1 MKDPMCNIIGSS
13 EPMQKVYELMSLV
26 APTNATVLI
35 MGETGTGKELIARGI
50 HEASARRGQVM
61 VKVNC
66 AALPPNLIES
76 ELFGYERGAFTGAL
90 ERRAGKFELADKGII
105 FLDEIGELPLGLQV
119 KLLRMIQEREF
130 ERLGGKI
137 TIRVDVRIIA
147 ATNRDLLSET
157 NAGRF
162 RSDLFHRLNVFPIL
176 LPPLRERREDI
187 PELAH
192 YFLARYNK
200 NHSGNVAGISAGAMR
215 QLNTYDWPGNVR
227 ELENMIERS
236 ALLSG
241 GEVLDKVYVPG
252 RKKPAATTLV
262 EVEKQHI
269 LEIIRRCRGKI
280 AGKGGAAELLDIP
293 ASTLNSKMKKLGI
306 TRSLTIE

>member
-1 MKDPMCNIIGSS
+1 MKNPMCNIIGSS

-26 APTNATVLI
+26 APSNATVLI
-35 MGETGTGKELIARGI
+35 VGETGTGKELIARGI
-50 HEASARRGQVM
+50 HEASARREKMM

-66 AALPPNLIES
+66 AALPSNLIES

-90 ERRAGKFELADKGII
+90 ERRAGKFEHADEGII
-105 FLDEIGELPLGLQV
+105 FLDEIGELRPELQV
-119 KLLRMIQEREF
+119 KLLRVIQEREF
-130 ERLGGKI
+130 ERLGGRI
-137 TIRVDVRIIA
+137 TIKVDVRIIA
-147 ATNRDLLSET
+147 ATNRDLLSEV

-176 LPPLRERREDI
+176 LPPLRDRREDI
-187 PELAH
+187 SQLAH

-200 NHSGNVAGISAGAMR
+200 NHSCNITGISASAML
-215 QLNTYDWPGNVR
+215 QLINYNWPGNVR

-236 ALLSG
+236 VLLSG
-241 GEVLDKVYVPG
+241 GGVLNKVYLPD
-252 RKKPAATTLV
+252 RKAPAATALA

-306 TRSLTIE
+306 TRSLNIE

>member
-1 MKDPMCNIIGSS
+1 MKDPMWNIIGSS
-13 EPMQKVYELMSLV
+13 EPMQKVYGLMSLV
-26 APTNATVLI
+26 APSNATVLI
-35 MGETGTGKELIARGI
+35 VGETGTGKELIARGI
-50 HEASARRGQVM
+50 HEASARREKMM

-66 AALPPNLIES
+66 AALPSNLIES
-76 ELFGYERGAFTGAL
+76 ELFGYERGAFTGAV

-119 KLLRMIQEREF
+119 KLLRVIQEREF

-137 TIRVDVRIIA
+137 TIKVDVRIIA
-147 ATNRDLLSET
+147 ATNRDLSSEV

-187 PELAH
+187 SQLAH
-192 YFLARYNK
+192 YFLTRYNK
-200 NHSGNVAGISAGAMR
+200 DYSCNITGISAGTML
-215 QLNTYDWPGNVR
+215 QLINYDWPGNVR

-241 GEVLDKVYVPG
+241 GGVLNKVYLPD
-252 RKKPAATTLV
+252 RKTPAATTLA
-262 EVEKQHI
+262 EAEKRHI

>member
-1 MKDPMCNIIGSS
+1 MCNIIGSS

-26 APTNATVLI
+26 APSNATVLI
-35 MGETGTGKELIARGI
+35 VGETGTGKELIARGI
-50 HEASARRGQVM
+50 HEASARREKMM

-66 AALPPNLIES
+66 AALPSNLIES

-90 ERRAGKFELADKGII
+90 ERRAGKFEHADEGII
-105 FLDEIGELPLGLQV
+105 FLDEIGELRPELQV
-119 KLLRMIQEREF
+119 KLLRVIQEREF
-130 ERLGGKI
+130 ERLGGRI
-137 TIRVDVRIIA
+137 TIKVDVRIIA
-147 ATNRDLLSET
+147 ATNRDLLSEV

-176 LPPLRERREDI
+176 LPPLRDRREDI
-187 PELAH
+187 SQLAH

-200 NHSGNVAGISAGAMR
+200 NHSCNITGISASAML
-215 QLNTYDWPGNVR
+215 QLINYNWPGNVR

-236 ALLSG
+236 VLLSG
-241 GEVLDKVYVPG
+241 GGVLNKVYLPD
-252 RKKPAATTLV
+252 RKAPAATALA

-306 TRSLTIE
+306 TRSLNIE

>member
-1 MKDPMCNIIGSS
+1 MKNPLCNIIGSS

-26 APTNATVLI
+26 APSNATVLI
-35 MGETGTGKELIARGI
+35 VGETGTGKELIARGI
-50 HEASARRGQVM
+50 HEASARREKMM

-66 AALPPNLIES
+66 AALPSNLIES

-90 ERRAGKFELADKGII
+90 ERRAGKFELADEGII
-105 FLDEIGELPLGLQV
+105 FLDEIGELPPGLQA
-119 KLLRMIQEREF
+119 KLLRVIQEREF
-130 ERLGGKI
+130 ERLGGRI
-137 TIRVDVRIIA
+137 TIKVDVRIIA
-147 ATNRDLLSET
+147 ATNRDLLSEV

-162 RSDLFHRLNVFPIL
+162 RSDLFHRLNVFPIS
-176 LPPLRERREDI
+176 LPSLRERREDI
-187 PELAH
+187 PQLAH

-200 NHSGNVAGISAGAMR
+200 NHSCNITGISASTM
-215 QLNTYDWPGNVR
+215 LELINYDWPGNVR

-236 ALLSG
+236 VLLSG
-241 GEVLDKVYVPG
+241 GGVLNKVYLPD
-252 RKKPAATTLV
+252 RKEPAATTLA

-293 ASTLNSKMKKLGI
+293 ASTLHSKMKKLGI

>member
-1 MKDPMCNIIGSS
+1 MKDPICNIIGSS
-13 EPMQKVYELMSLV
+13 KPMQRVYELMSLV
-26 APTNATVLI
+26 APSNATVLI
-35 MGETGTGKELIARGI
+35 GGETGTGKELIARGI
-50 HEASARRGQVM
+50 HEASSRRGKMM

-66 AALPPNLIES
+66 AALPSDLIES

-105 FLDEIGELPLGLQV
+105 FLDEIGELPLALQV
-119 KLLRMIQEREF
+119 KLLRVIQEREF

-147 ATNRDLLSET
+147 ATNRDLLSEVS
-157 NAGRF
+157 AGRF
-162 RSDLFHRLNVFPIL
+162 RSDLFHRLNVFPIV
-176 LPPLRERREDI
+176 LPPLRERWEDI
-187 PELAH
+187 PQLAH

-200 NHSGNVAGISAGAMR
+200 AYSCNITGIPASTMQ
-215 QLNTYDWPGNVR
+215 QLTMYDWPGNVR

-241 GEVLDKVYVPG
+241 GGVLNKVYLPVRKVP
-252 RKKPAATTLV
+252 AVTTLV

-306 TRSLTIE
+306 TRSLAVE